1 MSLDLEE
8 TIGRAP
14 DGTFGE
20 LETVLALRSAY
31 CVTVDK
37 NFLEFLVFSFCILND
52 IVCFLLMSL
61 NFVLVND
68 ILVSILLIFS
78 VNTLH

>member
-14 DGTFGE
+14 DGIFGD

-31 CVTVDK
+31 CVTISFCGQKLLGV
-37 NFLEFLVFSFCILND
+37 LSFSFCILND
-52 IVCFLLMSL
+52 ICFLLMSL
-61 NFVLVND
+61 EFCA
-68 ILVSILLIFS
+68 S
-78 VNTLH
+78 